1 MKHKLILLACA
12 SLAFHF
18 PLYTFHLSAQEL
30 PQGYFRNPMDHEIG
44 LSATFAELRSGHFHA
59 GLDMR
64 TGGVT
69 GKPVYA
75 AADGY
80 VAKVSISP
88 WGGGKILYIKH
99 PNGYTTVY
107 MHLDSYAGAI
117 GKAVLKEQ
125 YARRSYSISKLFAP
139 DELPVK
145 QGQLVARSGNT
156 GGSGGPHLHFE
167 VRRGGASDLHTH
179 ATIFNPLH
187 CGLPYKDN
195 IKPVI
200 RGVRLYPEGGAPL
213 DVPAD
218 GKVTVSGPFHLGVY
232 ATDAAEG
239 STAKNGVDRMEVYL
253 DGTLFFL
260 YTTERVP
267 VDSSRMVNA
276 LVDYP
281 HMARTRQA
289 YLLTRGLPGA
299 EGPWVPLRIGDG
311 VFRLRPGSTHHIGIK
326 VYDIKDNCA
335 ERVIEVTINQN
346 TQSKPSNPNT
356 PNLHPVHFDQPFS
369 LQRTS
374 FSLQLPDHILYADD
388 RLAIEESGATVS
400 IQPTVNDIPP
410 HRAYSLSLQG
420 SLPGVPV
427 DKTVVVLVTRK
438 PGSVKLSAYKTTHGT
453 SPCSSPTSGKG
464 DQPKASSPCSSP
476 ATGEGDRPKGGGG
489 VWHTAQVRDWG
500 EFTLA
505 ADTTAPVIRPVNF
518 KDGAPLKGTTLKVKI
533 SDDLAGVETYHCY
546 LNGQWI
552 LGEYDGKT
560 ATVVINASGKL
571 QSGPNKLRV
580 TVTDGVGNVT
590 DLTWTIQK

>member
-1 MKHKLILLACA
+1 MKHTLRLLLCA

-18 PLYTFHLSAQEL
+18 PLSTFHLTAQPL

-44 LSATFAELRSGHFHA
+44 LSATFAELRTGHFHA

-64 TGGVT
+64 TGGAT

-125 YARRSYSISKLFAP
+125 YAQRSYSISKLFAP

-167 VRRGGASDLHTH
+167 VRRGGAADLHTH

-195 IKPVI
+195 INPTI
-200 RGVRLYPEGGAPL
+200 RGVRLYPENGEPYE
-213 DVPAD
+213 VPAD
-218 GKVTVSGPFHLGVY
+218 GNVTVSGPFHLGVY

-239 STAKNGVDRMEVYL
+239 STAKNGVDRMEVLL
-253 DGTLFFL
+253 DGTPFFL
-260 YTTERVP
+260 YTTESIP

-281 HMARTRQA
+281 HMAHTRQA

-299 EGPWVPLRIGDG
+299 EGPWVPLRMGDG
-311 VFRLRPGSTHHIGIK
+311 IFRLKAGSTHSIGIR
-326 VYDIKDNCA
+326 VYDIKDNVA
-335 ERVIEVTINQN
+335 ERTLTVKVTEIGNRK
-346 TQSKPSNPNT
+346 TE
-356 PNLHPVHFDQPFS
+356 PVTDGVAVKYDQPFS
-369 LQRTS
+369 FQQS
-374 FSLQLPDHILYADD
+374 MFSLQLPAHTLYADD
-388 RLAIEESGATVS
+388 RMVCTGNGMTV
-400 IQPTVNDIPP
+400 TVNPSLNMIPP
-410 HRAYSLSLQG
+410 HLSYTLSIKG
-420 SLPGVPV
+420 SLPGVPA
-427 DKTVVVLVTRK
+427 DKTVVVHVTRK
-438 PGSVKLSAYKTTHGT
+438 PGSTKLSAYKTTHADGL
-453 SPCSSPTSGKG
+453 
-464 DQPKASSPCSSP
+464 
-476 ATGEGDRPKGGGG
+476 
-489 VWHTAQVRDWG
+489 HTALVRDWG

-505 ADTTAPVIRPVNF
+505 ADTTAPVVRPVNF
-518 KDGAPLKGTTLKVKI
+518 SEGKPLKTTTLKVRI
-533 SDDLAGVETYHCY
+533 GDNLAGIDTYHCY

-552 LGEYDGKT
+552 LAEYDGKT
-560 ATVVINASGKL
+560 ATLVIDARGKL
-571 QSGPNKLRV
+571 KAGPNNLRTV
-580 TVTDGVGNVT
+580 VTDGAGNVK
-590 DLTWTIQK
+590 DLTWVLTR